1 MSKKKKNKSEESID
15 KQLVLDFDNGN
26 ATPTAKVISLA
37 QRIKEEQRKQISTQV
52 ILKSKS
58 F

>member
-15 KQLVLDFDNGN
+15 KQLELDFDNGN
-26 ATPTAKVISLA
+26 AIPTAKVISLA

>member
-1 MSKKKKNKSEESID
+1 MSKKKKNKAEKSKE
-15 KQLVLDFDNGN
+15 KQLVLDFNDG
-26 ATPTAKVISLA
+26 ASTPSAKVISLA
-37 QRIKEEQRKQISTQV
+37 QRVKEEHQKRISTQV